1 MKNQIQKATILE
13 KNLILTGMMGVGKS
27 TIGKKLAKKLNYK
40 FIDID
45 RIIEAREGASI
56 SSIFKNK
63 SENFF
68 RKIESEIALQELR
81 KNNSV
86 ISLGGGAFLNK
97 LIRINVKKTSLSF
110 WLDVNVDELVQRL
123 KKTQKRPLLYKKNIN
138 DTIKKIY
145 LERKK
150 IYNEAD
156 YKIKCSSLKSGEIVD
171 KILRLYENSNN

>member
-1 MKNQIQKATILE
+1 MKNQIQKASIMK
-13 KNLILTGMMGVGKS
+13 KNLTLTGMMGVGKS

-45 RIIEAREGASI
+45 GLIESREGASI
-56 SSIFKNK
+56 NVIFKNK
-63 SENFF
+63 SEHYF
-68 RKIESEIALQELR
+68 RKVESEITLQEL
-81 KNNSV
+81 KKDNSV

-97 LIRINVKKTSLSF
+97 IIRINVKKTSTSF
-110 WLDVNVDELVQRL
+110 WLDVNIDELVSRL
-123 KKTQKRPLLYKKNIN
+123 EKTKKRPLLYKKNIN

-156 YKIKCSSLKSGEIVD
+156 YRIKCSSLKSEEIAD
-171 KILRLYENSNN
+171 KIFRLYENANN